1 MLKIF
6 PLIVIFLVITIVPA
20 FAQIQIGEKVV
31 QKAIEVMI
39 NSDGGVHVKHV
50 IGSSNI
56 PKQVELIHGTVSNL
70 SVINKH
76 GEEIQYSTI
85 GDSNGVLI
93 LPYDED
99 SIITY
104 DLQDVL
110 SQKDNVWRWNFKYLE
125 KTSFIFPHEVDL
137 IFANERPVYLDE
149 KRGITCHGCEISLE
163 YSINEPKILENV
175 KWEDKE
181 FVVEIR
187 SHSNI
192 NEFIFDQPTKSISF
206 DISKENGFVTIIIPL
221 ELLWEPYTIFLDDEK
236 IYFHEYNNN
245 GTHVWL
251 NIKPKSSGEISII
264 GTSVVPEFPIIT
276 PLAISFLIIVII
288 PIIKKI
294 NLH

>member
-1 MLKIF
+1 
-6 PLIVIFLVITIVPA
+6 
-20 FAQIQIGEKVV
+20 
-31 QKAIEVMI
+31 
-39 NSDGGVHVKHV
+39 
-50 IGSSNI
+50 
-56 PKQVELIHGTVSNL
+56 
-70 SVINKH
+70 
-76 GEEIQYSTI
+76 
-85 GDSNGVLI
+85 
-93 LPYDED
+93 
-99 SIITY
+99 
-104 DLQDVL
+104 
-110 SQKDNVWRWNFKYLE
+110 
-125 KTSFIFPHEVDL
+125 
-137 IFANERPVYLDE
+137 
-149 KRGITCHGCEISLE
+149 
-163 YSINEPKILENV
+163 V

-192 NEFIFDQPTKSISF
+192 NEFIFDQPTKSIGF